1 MSINQDNAI
10 PTQLTSGQVADT
22 TEEVPQL
29 RMDGY
34 MQHGA
39 PISDPGEAMRN
50 PHAAEVNRLN
60 SFLMSKFPRQMD
72 RTNRPQQESPVDAA
86 IRLLSGLATAGTGLV
101 RCAEQYC
108 NLPQNH
114 DGNHGFVNFDRR

>member
-1 MSINQDNAI
+1 MSINQDNEI
-10 PTQLTSGQVADT
+10 PIQLISGQTADT
-22 TEEVPQL
+22 TEEVPRL
-29 RMDGY
+29 Y

-72 RTNRPQQESPVDAA
+72 RTNRPQQESPVDTA
-86 IRLLSGLATAGTGLV
+86 IRLLSGMATSGTGLA

-114 DGNHGFVNFDRR
+114 DGDHGYVNFDRR